1 MSEFIDFMCYCL
13 LMDACEDDYE
23 RRRRYIRN
31 QTYIPERESFQTQ
44 NQPKKYMFMGP
55 HGQLTII
62 REEEVNKKEE

>member
-1 MSEFIDFMCYCL
+1 MCCFL

-23 RRRRYIRN
+23 RTSIYIRN
-31 QTYIPERESFQTQ
+31 QTYIPERKSVQRQ
-44 NQPKKYMFMGP
+44 DHPKKCMFMGP